1 MEEQGQDR
9 SDLGQAFQE
18 LGAHLQAL
26 LKTAWESDERRR
38 IQSEIS
44 EGLRQLE
51 AALRETAA
59 EVSESETGQRIK
71 EDIGDLGERMR
82 SGEFEAK
89 ARSELLKAVTSL
101 NVELEKLR
109 GRWEATESAAR
120 DSTDEA
126 VD

>member
-1 MEEQGQDR
+1 MEDQTEHR
-9 SDLGQAFQE
+9 SELGQAFQQ

-26 LKTAWESDERRR
+26 LKTAWQSEERRE

-51 AALRETAA
+51 GALRETAE

-71 EDIGDLGERMR
+71 QEIDELGERVR

-89 ARSELLKAVTSL
+89 ARSELLKAVTTL
-101 NVELEKLR
+101 NGELEKVR
-109 GRWEATESAAR
+109 SRWEGSQPAAGVS
-120 DSTDEA
+120 DDQDQE
-126 VD
+126 